1 MSGSSSY
8 SAEAGTGMKEC
19 DVVMNGGV
27 TSGVVY
33 PRAICE
39 IARNYRIR
47 GVGGASAGA
56 IGAAFAAAAESAR
69 TTGGFERLERVPSDL
84 LGCKLRELFVP
95 SRRLRPLFELLLAG
109 LSRPRPSRSD
119 AAGEGGNKAKPV
131 RTGLRVAYAALVGY
145 PVASA
150 VGALPGLAVVLTAM
164 TLDSWQRAGRNLHTG
179 AAIGCHR

>member
-1 MSGSSSY
+1 MSS
-8 SAEAGTGMKEC
+8 
-19 DVVMNGGV
+19 
-27 TSGVVY
+27 
-33 PRAICE
+33 
-39 IARNYRIR
+39 IR
-47 GVGGASAGA
+47 GPSARSPEITASAVWVGRRL
-56 IGAAFAAAAESAR
+56 AR
-69 TTGGFERLERVPSDL
+69 SGLLSRRLRRAHARLVVSNGLREFHPDL

-109 LSRPRPSRSD
+109 LSMPRPSRSE

-164 TLDSWQRAGRNLHTG
+164 TLDSWQRAGRNLHIG